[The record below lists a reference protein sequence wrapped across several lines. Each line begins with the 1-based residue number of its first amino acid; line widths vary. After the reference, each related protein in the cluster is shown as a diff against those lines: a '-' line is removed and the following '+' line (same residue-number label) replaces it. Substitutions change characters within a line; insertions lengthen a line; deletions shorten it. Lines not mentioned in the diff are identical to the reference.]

1 MYFSKNEIKTVK
13 QNTSSMNNQLHC
25 CNIQRYINQLR
36 QHLKFIELFIYT
48 YHSDSI
54 WKHVITRP
62 QLAGTIWKVAY
73 AIWTKRI
80 NLVWYR

>member
-48 YHSDSI
+48 YHSGSI
-54 WKHVITRP
+54 
-62 QLAGTIWKVAY
+62 
-73 AIWTKRI
+73 
-80 NLVWYR
+80 